1 MVRLRVER
9 AVNLRIVTNPATAQS
24 GAREVSLANVTVTLS
39 RDASLQASRFA
50 CGTEVPLS

>member
-1 MVRLRVER
+1 VVRLRVER